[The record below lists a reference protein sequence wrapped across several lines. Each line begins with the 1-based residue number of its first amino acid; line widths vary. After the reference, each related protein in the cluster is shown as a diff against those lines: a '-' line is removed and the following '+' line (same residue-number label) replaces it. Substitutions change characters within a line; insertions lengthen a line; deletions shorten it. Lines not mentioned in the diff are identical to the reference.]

1 MSFHSGEHQIAMSCW
16 STGLGKRPKEA
27 QSESP
32 SVRSPHPRTE
42 EGSMCHMSK
51 AHRTQPSAAP
61 ETQGKSWSWAAGRGP
76 PAGIAVR
83 SFYHTPYAQV
93 LPNHWV
99 FEKGVVGAVSVAQSC
114 AMLCEPAGC
123 SPPDSSVHGIL
134 QARILEWA
142 PMPSSRGSS

>member
-1 MSFHSGEHQIAMSCW
+1 
-16 STGLGKRPKEA
+16 
-27 QSESP
+27 
-32 SVRSPHPRTE
+32 
-42 EGSMCHMSK
+42 MCHMSK

-114 AMLCEPAGC
+114 AMLCEPA
-123 SPPDSSVHGIL
+123 SPRGEALFRCARPSGVPRGPATSTGSLASQRHPGINVSQL
-134 QARILEWA
+134 ISTCKPLKQCLAA
-142 PMPSSRGSS
+142 D